1 MLRAFREGFFQVQ
14 DVSSMKAALM
24 AAPKSG
30 DYCIDVC
37 AAPGG
42 KSLHLADLL
51 AGTGM
56 VEARDLTDQKTA
68 FILDNVNRT
77 GVRNV
82 KVVRMDATVLDPLS
96 IEKADVLLADLPCS
110 GLGVLSK
117 KRDLKYRMTPEG
129 QKEPH
134 KASAGYSGN
143 CMAIRKTRRNID
155 LQYLHGT

>member
-1 MLRAFREGFFQVQ
+1 MDCALALGDYDHLRMLRAFREGFFQVQ

-56 VEARDLTDQKTA
+56 VEARDLTDRKTA
-68 FILDNVNRT
+68 LILDNVNRT
-77 GVRNV
+77 GVRNI
-82 KVVRMDATVLDPLS
+82 KVVRMDATVPDPSS
-96 IEKADVLLADLPCS
+96 IEKADILLADLPCS

-129 QKEPH
+129 QKEP
-134 KASAGYSGN
+134 
-143 CMAIRKTRRNID
+143 
-155 LQYLHGT
+155 